1 MPPPGDYKFDVFFSY
16 KRHSLTLD
24 WTRMVHQRLRFWLS
38 EEINREAILFVDE
51 DCIETGDRW
60 PQKLRE
66 ALAASRCMVCVWSPS
81 YFRSSWCVSEWASFR
96 AREARLDLVSHG
108 LIAPLKFHDG
118 EHFPEEAREIEWTD
132 VAPWTSTVPAFWA
145 SSRALEL
152 EDALKGFARSVAGMI
167 RRAPQFQAD
176 WPIVEQ
182 DAAPAA
188 KIELARL

>member
-1 MPPPGDYKFDVFFSY
+1 MPPPIDYRFDVFFSY
-16 KRHSLTLD
+16 KRNSLTLA

-38 EEINREAILFVDE
+38 EELNRDATLFVDE

-60 PQKLRE
+60 PQSLRD

-81 YFRSSWCVSEWASFR
+81 YFRSTWCISEWASFR
-96 AREARLDLVSHG
+96 EREKRLAIDPHG
-108 LIAPLKFHDG
+108 LIAPLRYHDG
-118 EHFPEEAREIEWTD
+118 EHFPQEARETQWTD
-132 VAPWTSTVPAFWA
+132 VAPWASTVPAFWA

-152 EDALKGFARSVAGMI
+152 EDALKAFAKGVAAMI
-167 RRAPQFQAD
+167 GRAPQFQAD
-176 WPIVEQ
+176 WPVVER